1 MTPERRLWIAIAA
14 IAALGLALRI
24 AAAQGALWLDEA
36 WSAVQA
42 HDVVTPLGVF
52 LKINHD
58 NNHHLNTLWLQLVG
72 LDAAPMVQRGLS
84 ILSGTAAIIVAALIG
99 RRDGKAMA
107 LVAALI
113 FAISP
118 LLVTYGSE
126 ARGYAPMVLALLV
139 AVLLT
144 ARWLDDPAQR
154 LPAIPLALASL
165 LGMAS
170 QLTMAFGLA
179 AMAVWIALTLLRT
192 HPRREAI
199 LLSIRILLPLALP
212 AIAMLGLILWA
223 AGGHLRFGNVEAF
236 EWRSWWNGI
245 SQMVSYWLDGILPL
259 ILLLLLLNN
268 WAEGP
273 LVRKVERNE
282 LGFWLIALILL
293 PLAIALAHLP
303 NSGAPRY
310 HLVSGIGGLMLISLL
325 IARRLEW
332 PGLARMMACG
342 ALVIVAWFALDK
354 DYRLILDQRANPG
367 RAIEAMRARAP
378 TGTDIAPE
386 QDRAAPVLRM
396 AAASSRYRLTIVETP
411 CPAPRFLFVD
421 RDGSEAFPAQA
432 TRCGATYNP
441 IAEAHPEGL
450 SGTHWKLYER
460 VDQDQR

>member
-1 MTPERRLWIAIAA
+1 MTAGRRLWIAVAA
-14 IAALGLALRI
+14 IAAIGLALRI

-42 HDVVTPLGVF
+42 HDVGTPLGVF

-58 NNHHLNTLWLQLVG
+58 NNHHLNTLWLQMVG
-72 LDAAPMVQRGLS
+72 LDTAPVVQRGLS
-84 ILSGTAAIIVAALIG
+84 ILTGTATVVVAALIG

-126 ARGYAPMVLALLV
+126 ARGYAPMVLALMV

-179 AMAVWIALTLLRT
+179 AMAVWIVLTLYRAYPL
-192 HPRREAI
+192 REAAG
-199 LLSIRILLPLALP
+199 LSIRILLPLALP
-212 AIAMLGLILWA
+212 ALAMLALILWA
-223 AGGHLRFGNVEAF
+223 AGGHLQFGNVEAF
-236 EWRSWWNGI
+236 AWRSWWNGI
-245 SQMVSYWLDGILPL
+245 AQMASYWIDGILPL
-259 ILLLLLLNN
+259 LFLLLLLNN
-268 WAEGP
+268 WAEGA
-273 LVRKVERNE
+273 LVPKAERKE

-293 PLAIALAHLP
+293 PLGIALAHLP

-310 HLVSGIGGLMLISLL
+310 HLVSGIGGLMLIALL

-342 ALVIVAWFALDK
+342 ALVIVTWFALDK
-354 DYRLILDQRANPG
+354 DYRLILDQRADPG

-378 TGTDIAPE
+378 AGADIAPE
-386 QDRAAPVLRM
+386 QERADAVLQ
-396 AAASSRYRLTIVETP
+396 AAALSSGYPLRIAGTP

-421 RDGSEAFPAQA
+421 RDGSEAFPAEA
-432 TRCGATYNP
+432 IRCGSPYAP

>member
-42 HDVVTPLGVF
+42 HDVGTPLGVF

-154 LPAIPLALASL
+154 LPGIPLGLASL

-179 AMAVWIALTLLRT
+179 AMAAWIVFTLLRS
-192 HPRREAI
+192 HPRREAAR
-199 LLSIRILLPLALP
+199 LSFRILLPLALP
-212 AIAMLGLILWA
+212 AIALLALILWA
-223 AGGHLRFGNVEAF
+223 AQGHLQFGNVEAF
-236 EWRSWWNGI
+236 TWASWWNGLGT
-245 SQMVSYWLDGILPL
+245 MAGYWLDGIVPL
-259 ILLLLLLNN
+259 AILLLLLSNMV
-268 WAEGP
+268 EGP
-273 LVRKVERNE
+273 LVPRPDRNE
-282 LGFWLIALILL
+282 LAFSLIALILL

-310 HLVSGIGGLMLISLL
+310 HLVTGLGGLMLMALL
-325 IARRLEW
+325 IARRLEF
-332 PGLARMMACG
+332 PGLSRMLACA
-342 ALVIVAWFALDK
+342 ALVIVTWFALDK
-354 DYRLILDQRANPG
+354 DYRLILDQRADPG
-367 RAIEAMRARAP
+367 RAIEAMRGRAP
-378 TGTDIAPE
+378 AGTDIAPE

-396 AAASSRYRLTIVETP
+396 AAASSGYRLTIVETL